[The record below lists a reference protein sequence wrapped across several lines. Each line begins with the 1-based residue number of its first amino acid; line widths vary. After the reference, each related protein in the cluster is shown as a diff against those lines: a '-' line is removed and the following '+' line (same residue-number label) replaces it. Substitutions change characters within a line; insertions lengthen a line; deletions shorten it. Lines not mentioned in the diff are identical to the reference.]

1 MFCFIKSMKNNK
13 KIVLK
18 VNMKKLTLKIAEL
31 ISNKC
36 DWYDISDFKRIH
48 SLYFRSATETHQEP
62 HQGLFWAIFWQK
74 RTKQWFSRPDLKIWR
89 AGNTTNLISRLEI
102 CRNFQLIHHWW
113 TTSYFRKRKL
123 LEIVIIKAHFLG
135 TFILKIITYD
145 FWIYRSPMLKS
156 CSGLG
161 DTISF

>member
-1 MFCFIKSMKNNK
+1 MKNNK

-62 HQGLFWAIFWQK
+62 HQACFEQFPVK
-74 RTKQWFSRPDLKIWR
+74 KKKKQWFSRPDLKIWR
-89 AGNTTNLISRLEI
+89 AGNTTNLISLLEI

-113 TTSYFRKRKL
+113 TTSYFRRRKINSNCDHRSSFFGYFHCKNQHL
-123 LEIVIIKAHFLG
+123 WFLN
-135 TFILKIITYD
+135 I
-145 FWIYRSPMLKS
+145 P
-156 CSGLG
+156 
-161 DTISF
+161 

>member
-36 DWYDISDFKRIH
+36 DWYDISDFKRRH

-62 HQGLFWAIFWQK
+62 HQGLFWAISSQK
-74 RTKQWFSRPDLKIWR
+74 RKKKHWFSWPDLKIWR
-89 AGNTTNLISRLEI
+89 AGNTTNLISLLEI

-113 TTSYFRKRKL
+113 TTSYFRRRK
-123 LEIVIIKAHFLG
+123 INSNCDHKSSFFGYFHFKNHQLW
-135 TFILKIITYD
+135 FLNI
-145 FWIYRSPMLKS
+145 P
-156 CSGLG
+156 
-161 DTISF
+161 

>member
-1 MFCFIKSMKNNK
+1 MKNNK

-62 HQGLFWAIFWQK
+62 HQGLFWAISGQK
-74 RTKQWFSRPDLKIWR
+74 RKKNNGFPGLTWKYEE
-89 AGNTTNLISRLEI
+89 LEI
-102 CRNFQLIHHWW
+102 PLIWYLYW
-113 TTSYFRKRKL
+113 KYA
-123 LEIVIIKAHFLG
+123 VI
-135 TFILKIITYD
+135 
-145 FWIYRSPMLKS
+145 SS
-156 CSGLG
+156 
-161 DTISF
+161 

>member
-1 MFCFIKSMKNNK
+1 MKNNK

-36 DWYDISDFKRIH
+36 DWCDISDFKRIH

-62 HQGLFWAIFWQK
+62 HQGLFWAISGQK
-74 RTKQWFSRPDLKIWR
+74 RKKQWFSRPDLKIWR
-89 AGNTTNLISRLEI
+89 AGNTADLISLLEI

-113 TTSYFRKRKL
+113 TTSYFRRRK
-123 LEIVIIKAHFLG
+123 INSNCDHKSSFFGYFHFKNHHLW
-135 TFILKIITYD
+135 FLNIL
-145 FWIYRSPMLKS
+145 
-156 CSGLG
+156 
-161 DTISF
+161 